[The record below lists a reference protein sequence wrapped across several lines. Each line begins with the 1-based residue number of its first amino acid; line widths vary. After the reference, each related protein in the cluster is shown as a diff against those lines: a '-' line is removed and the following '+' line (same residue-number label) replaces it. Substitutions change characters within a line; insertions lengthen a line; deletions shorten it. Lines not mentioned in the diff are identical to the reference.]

1 MPSLVLVSDTGL
13 SVALLMNHQVAV
25 VPLWPDGWASLTQM
39 GPKTNRFCLSP
50 SPLVPTQTPGLFP
63 MSFSKENKKQYTMVC
78 CGISTKYIL
87 FGVGYSLLKRRQ
99 VTNILQ
105 KMQLARGGNSNTCNL
120 RPVVLTSLVVEQP
133 GNSTVNCTRHV

>member
-1 MPSLVLVSDTGL
+1 MGLLNPKPIGFASQPLVS
-13 SVALLMNHQVAV
+13 
-25 VPLWPDGWASLTQM
+25 
-39 GPKTNRFCLSP
+39 
-50 SPLVPTQTPGLFP
+50 TQTPGLFP

-99 VTNILQ
+99 VTDILQ

-120 RPVVLTSLVVEQP
+120 RPVVITSLVVEQP
-133 GNSTVNCTRHV
+133 GNSTVNCSLQGMYGHSLNFTSNFNGRLGALAT